1 MAEYDLGTAHGRIVI
16 RSDNR
21 GAGEAARALVALQST
36 IANLNRT
43 MSGIERSLDSFA
55 RGTTNAAQAA
65 RNADGSLRT
74 TTGTISRM
82 AGVATN
88 TAAQIQALAQQM
100 AAMGQT
106 AVQTGIQLDNL
117 HGIMEKFSSVPNI
130 LQAVAGGFGGID
142 DEINALP
149 TWQRN
154 IVNLNRS
161 IMGYRAAGGVLAGF
175 ANRIGAVVAGTAA
188 FGFMASKFS
197 TVRHAA
203 QLMGSMLLSTF
214 PVLNHVRTAFQ
225 SLGTS
230 MGVAANRTGE
240 FAAGAT
246 RAVRGASQLV
256 TAGVLARKALEGIGR
271 AAKIA
276 TLGLTG
282 VAAAGGALKA
292 LGTFILGVANAA
304 KQMSGAFLILP
315 GVIAQLGIAGG
326 VAKLG
331 FNRLT
336 EAIKAAGET
345 GAKFDEAIKELS
357 PTMQAVA
364 KEAQKFAVRVK
375 GLRDI
380 AADQMFAGLADDI
393 KNFGNVILPIAEFG
407 VAQVARSLN
416 SLKNAFRDFIIQP
429 QTLKDMNEAFALTGV
444 TINNVSRGV
453 KPMLNA
459 FRDIGIEGMKAFTGL
474 TGGIGLA
481 AKQFELFIAN
491 ARKTGQIQEWIR
503 EGIQGFKDFGV
514 AVAEF
519 SRGFAAIFRAFGSD
533 GTNALER
540 MRASAEKFNKTMQE
554 SGKTGSLRTIAEA
567 LERMSSAGLDALKAA
582 LQQIARVMET
592 IAPFAERLSTAFSTG
607 LVSAIQAIGS
617 AANTLAAALSKFSF
631 IGELVGTMLA
641 FGVAIKG
648 IMLVM
653 IPVTK
658 AAQLMGAAFLALRGI
673 TNVVGGVNGAM
684 GALGRST
691 TVASAAMT
699 GLRAAGSAVLSF
711 MGGPLGVAI
720 MAVVAAMYSLK
731 AASDATAKAQSQY
744 RTNAQHAAEANGLL
758 IESFEKA
765 GGVMNGDVFDQLIS
779 NIRTLRQDLEETA
792 QTSTGFFAD
801 LGAAFKDYFSGK
813 SEGLAGEE
821 IADSNEAMNRS
832 IDETARKAREASNAL
847 KDLGVTD
854 TQIAAAVSGTQGDW
868 DAFVA
873 RLGSLGDEGREAV
886 TALTPMRAAFTGIQ
900 ESMTRMG
907 PESVALSEAF
917 QTLANASSSASDKL
931 AAMRSALQALGIL
944 ETSATEAAFQLT
956 QTIAE
961 VGEAAS
967 GSLGPANELGQAL
980 LNGQGGFNTTN
991 ASAKLLH
998 DELKKLGDALL
1009 ETAASGGDVN
1019 GAYGQMQG
1027 ALNALAAQA
1036 GLSRTEIDA
1045 LARTVGVA
1053 PDVLNIL
1060 VNLKGATEA
1069 QAELQAVLLE
1079 ASKAQGANFTITAQA
1094 KTEEARAAL
1103 SALGFQVQLVN
1114 SQTGEVKITGNTA
1127 DAQSKLQAILL
1138 AAQQVG
1144 SQRPNVPVGTNAP
1157 IIAGQFNALQG
1168 AILGLPPSASVPV
1181 TTPGTGEAKTELGL
1195 INSMLLGL
1203 PPVVQLPVQAPGAPA
1218 VGQAVQE
1225 IQGAV
1230 TQLPPGVNIPT
1241 TAPGATETA
1250 GSLTELFSI
1259 ISGLPP
1265 AGVNVPVASPG
1276 LPEANAG
1283 FNEFNGKLGEA
1294 QNAITNFQ
1302 TSMQGAMTAVGSA
1315 ISSMVSTATTQLQ
1328 GLGSAANASGAAL
1341 GQGFADGIRSK
1352 VGAVRQAALE
1362 LAQAAAEPLPRS
1374 PAKIGPF
1381 SGRGWTPYR
1390 GASLALGFGEGIT
1403 DSIPTVR
1410 GQVLDFAS
1418 AVSTAMDMVRSAF
1431 NYTPTSFD
1439 ANRVPGASGSRFYR
1453 DPTKTDADLATARAE
1468 KAKAKAEEEALDARF
1483 AETDA
1488 AKEAAKEASRER
1500 STSSKA
1506 NKEAIGSMEEL
1517 AERFNVTI
1525 TSNKRDEPGSFHNTG
1540 EAFDFAGSPEDM
1552 KRLNAYLAKNDP
1564 AARELFYDPGVN
1576 IDEGQQTGAIGGHSD
1591 HVHYVPSLSKPTE
1604 QAIQDTANNTSKA
1617 TSSQSDIVDAIV
1629 AEGKRR
1635 GLSDEDIAAGVAT
1648 GLVESNLQDLPD
1660 IPNSEFDSEGVF
1672 QQRPSMG
1679 WGDAS
1684 DSVAKDA
1691 QDFFD
1696 AYEKTDQSLSPGE
1709 RAQAVQRSAF
1719 PDKYGQRM
1727 AEAMEL
1733 TQQSLARQGSS
1744 IDTGL
1749 ATTSDLTAESQTT
1762 QEDMLDELR
1771 QSNSYLGEQIRIAE
1785 NPSSSDAD
1793 VIRALQS
1800 IDDEIAT
1807 TNDRDIYEGLIEVRD
1822 AVMEDRGIEK
1832 YDPFE
1837 GASTDVFGDVL
1848 SLAQGVV
1855 GLFDTIKDGLDG
1867 LTSVS
1872 SMLVRGI
1879 SNTGELSALVDG
1891 MQSVLSSVG
1900 EVISTVSS
1908 IVEIGAKLAALA
1920 GFAIPGVGQIAAVAS
1935 VLTGGI
1941 GNINAIVD
1949 LVQEVFDIGG
1959 WIVGNLLST
1968 FLGGAEGPLS
1978 GNVHMLLDRNDNT
1991 IKSWSD
1997 ANPDDKRVRSIG
2009 PNNNTNTTNN
2019 QQNLAIYA
2027 GPGTDP
2033 YQMMGEAMYAIRA
2046 SNAGVY

>member
-43 MSGIERSLDSFA
+43 MSGIERSLDTFA
-55 RGTTNAAQAA
+55 RGTANAAQAA

-74 TTGTISRM
+74 TTGTIGRM

-161 IMGYRAAGGVLAGF
+161 IMGYRAAGGVLASF

-188 FGFMASKFS
+188 FGFVASKFS

-364 KEAQKFAVRVK
+364 KESQKFAVRVK

-617 AANTLAAALSKFSF
+617 AANTLATVLSKFSF
-631 IGELVGTMLA
+631 VGEIVGTMLA
-641 FGVAIKG
+641 LGVAIKG
-648 IMLVM
+648 VMLVM

-658 AAQLMGAAFLALRGI
+658 AAQLMGAAFLALRGV
-673 TNVVGGVNGAM
+673 TNVIGGVNGSM
-684 GALGRST
+684 RALGAST

-711 MGGPLGVAI
+711 MGGPIGVAI

-731 AASDATAKAQSQY
+731 AASDATSKANNQY
-744 RTNAQHAAEANGLL
+744 ATNAQHVAEANGLL
-758 IESFEKA
+758 IDSFERA
-765 GGVMNGDVFDQLIS
+765 GGVVDGDVFDQLIA
-779 NIRTLRQDLEETA
+779 NVRTLRQDLEDTA
-792 QTSTGFFAD
+792 ATNTGFWAD
-801 LGAAFKDYFSGK
+801 MGAFFQDFRTQLGGT
-813 SEGLAGEE
+813 EGMTGREFQDQNDA
-821 IADSNEAMNRS
+821 
-832 IDETARKAREASNAL
+832 IDETARKAKDAANAL

-854 TQIAAAVSGTQGDW
+854 AQIASAISGNQGDW

-873 RLGSLGDEGREAV
+873 RLGSLGDKGKEAV
-886 TALTPMRAAFTGIQ
+886 TALTPMRTAFIGIQ

-917 QTLANASSSASDKL
+917 RTLADASTSASDKL

-961 VGEAAS
+961 VGEAAT
-967 GSLGPANELGQAL
+967 GSLGPAEQLGQAL
-980 LNGQGGFNTTN
+980 LNGQGGFDTTN

-1009 ETAASGGDVN
+1009 ETAAAGGDVD
-1019 GAYGQMQG
+1019 GAYAQMQG
-1027 ALNALAAQA
+1027 ALDALASQA

-1069 QAELQAVLLE
+1069 QAELQAVLME
-1079 ASKAQGANFTITAQA
+1079 AAKAQGANFTITAQA
-1094 KTEEARAAL
+1094 KTEEARSAL
-1103 SALGFQVQLVN
+1103 TALGFQVQLVN
-1114 SQTGEVKITGNTA
+1114 AQTGEVKITGNTA
-1127 DAQSKLQAILL
+1127 DAQAKLQAILL

-1144 SQRPNVPVGTNAP
+1144 NQRPNVPVTTNAP
-1157 IIAGQFNALQG
+1157 VIAGQFNALQG
-1168 AILGLPPSASVPV
+1168 AVLGLPPSASTTV
-1181 TTPGTGEAKTELGL
+1181 TTPGTDGAKAELGV
-1195 INSMLLGL
+1195 ITQMLLGL
-1203 PPVVQLPVQAPGAPA
+1203 PPVVQMPVQAPGAPA

-1230 TQLPPGVNIPT
+1230 GQLPPGVNIPT
-1241 TAPGATETA
+1241 AAPGAAEA
-1250 GSLTELFSI
+1250 GNALQILFGHVLSA
-1259 ISGLPP
+1259 PP
-1265 AGVNVPVASPG
+1265 NGVNVPVATPG
-1276 LPEANAG
+1276 LPEATTGVGDFNAR
-1283 FNEFNGKLGEA
+1283 LGEA
-1294 QNAITNFQ
+1294 QTAIGNFQ

-1576 IDEGQQTGAIGGHSD
+1576 IDEGQRTGAIGGHSD

-1604 QAIQDTANNTSKA
+1604 QAIQDTANNTSKS
-1617 TSSQSDIVDAIV
+1617 TSSQDDIVDAIV

-1660 IPNSEFDSEGVF
+1660 IPGSEFDSEGVF

-1749 ATTSDLTAESQTT
+1749 STTSDLTAESQTT

-1822 AVMEDRGIEK
+1822 AVMEDRGIDK

-1891 MQSVLSSVG
+1891 MQGVLSSVG